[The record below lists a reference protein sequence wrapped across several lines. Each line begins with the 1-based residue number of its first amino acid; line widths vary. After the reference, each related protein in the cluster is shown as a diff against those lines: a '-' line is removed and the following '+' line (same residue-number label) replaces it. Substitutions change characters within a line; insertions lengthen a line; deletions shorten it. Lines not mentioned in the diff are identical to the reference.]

1 MLLAYIVA
9 LSGLVASGLLV
20 YGLKRMSSPVTAVS
34 GIVTAGWG
42 MLFVVAASFL
52 QIFSV
57 SDAAQPHIVVN
68 VILAVLALLI
78 GGGWAGWKGR
88 SVAMTAMPQMV
99 ALFNGMGGGAAAA
112 VSGHAPTGPKD
123 TRLGPHL
130 LPRPRG
136 QQGSQS
142 HA

>member
-1 MLLAYIVA
+1 MILLEYIVA
-9 LSGLVASGLLV
+9 ISALIASGLLV

-42 MLFVVAASFL
+42 MLFVTVASFL
-52 QIFSV
+52 GIFSV
-57 SDAAQPHIVVN
+57 SEAAKPHLVVN
-68 VILAVLALLI
+68 VILAILGLVI

-112 VSGHAPTGPKD
+112 VSVIALTGPKE
-123 TRLGPHL
+123 TGIVPL
-130 LPRPRG
+130 LVTVAGGLIGRP
-136 QQGSQS
+136 
-142 HA
+142 